1 MIQPQTLFIKLVDTE
16 IFQMKPKLCL
26 FIADWHV

>member
-1 MIQPQTLFIKLVDTE
+1 MIQPQTLLIKPVDTE
-16 IFQMKPKLCL
+16 IFQMKPKLSL